1 MHALSEFGELRRRA
15 LAPEKVA
22 TQFRLELLDGA
33 GQRRLGDVA
42 LIGPA
47 REIQRPAD
55 RHEIADLMHFHEL
68 ALPQ

>member
-22 TQFRLELLDGA
+22 TQFRLELLD
-33 GQRRLGDVA
+33 VA

-55 RHEIADLMHFHEL
+55 GHEIADLMHFHEL
-68 ALPQ
+68 APPQSRCVWIF